1 MEPSSVSPSSPLSTA
16 FEQSTN
22 HSANKAD
29 RYTDGKAI
37 AMDPEDD
44 LLSPI
49 TVEDDSA
56 KGTNHNEKQG
66 NSEGVDPLFDYT
78 VLNNKNHDVFS
89 ADQERVDDEMPVSRS
104 EVIRRNFLKERV
116 PKLHLKDDDENEN
129 IAMKNT
135 SLSGDGKTPGT
146 NVSKECSGNN
156 GGGGGNNELNND
168 DGSDNSITHVESDF
182 LQTNITSR
190 KSVRLTSAL
199 LHYARPDGLNL
210 VALGTSHSLDTF
222 ARLNNGIRRSMID
235 LYNMVD
241 TMRRQVQDMRTAT
254 IRRFFTW
261 WTLFAS
267 FLTTSLDIYYDIF
280 LPWIVERMD
289 SNTGG
294 GGSGTGT
301 NNVGSH
307 GGSSDDVV
315 VMRKR
320 KNECDNRIEL
330 TQTVKTVE
338 ETVTLFSNIRNHV
351 TRRAPDE
358 TIARI
363 IRALEKLA
371 GFPRFLQVAEDR
383 LPDIIDQECGGD
395 IGGKST
401 ISEREFLKLHR
412 RVLRYLHNH
421 GSSAEKRRFHVLL
434 VERGMTFEEMAAW
447 RTMVPFHIRVATWAS
462 KTKFE
467 KKYMNILREIC

>member
-1 MEPSSVSPSSPLSTA
+1 MDSSPVSASSPLSTDLG
-16 FEQSTN
+16 QSTN
-22 HSANKAD
+22 HSGNKAD
-29 RYTDGKAI
+29 TYIDAQAT
-37 AMDPEDD
+37 AMVPADD

-49 TVEDDSA
+49 MVEDDSA
-56 KGTNHNEKQG
+56 KGTDDNQKQG
-66 NSEGVDPLFDYT
+66 NGDVDDSLFDYT

-129 IAMKNT
+129 TVMKNP
-135 SLSGDGKTPGT
+135 SSGDGKTPET
-146 NVSKECSGNN
+146 NAKGSKEGSNN
-156 GGGGGNNELNND
+156 GGGGSDELNND

-210 VALGTSHSLDTF
+210 VALGTSHSLDMF
-222 ARLNNGIRRSMID
+222 VRLNNGIRRSMID

-241 TMRRQVQDMRTAT
+241 TMRRQVQDMRTVT
-254 IRRFFTW
+254 VRRFFTW

-267 FLTTSLDIYYDIF
+267 FLTTSLDIYHDIF
-280 LPWIVERMD
+280 LPWIVGHMVT
-289 SNTGG
+289 NNG
-294 GGSGTGT
+294 GGSTGT
-301 NNVGSH
+301 NNNDH
-307 GGSSDDVV
+307 GHNGDDVV
-315 VMRKR
+315 IIRKR
-320 KNECDNRIEL
+320 KNDCDNRIEL
-330 TQTVKTVE
+330 TETVKTVD
-338 ETVTLFSNIRNHV
+338 ETVALFNNIRNHV

-363 IRALEKLA
+363 IRAVEKLA
-371 GFPRFLQVAEDR
+371 GFPRFLQATEDR

-395 IGGKST
+395 GGKST
-401 ISEREFLKLHR
+401 IPEREFLKLHR
-412 RVLRYLHNH
+412 RVLRYLYSH

-447 RTMVPFHIRVATWAS
+447 RPMVPFHIRMAAWAC

>member
-1 MEPSSVSPSSPLSTA
+1 MDSSPVLASSPLRTYL
-16 FEQSTN
+16 EQLTN
-22 HSANKAD
+22 HSGNKDAT
-29 RYTDGKAI
+29 YTDAQATVMGPA
-37 AMDPEDD
+37 DD
-44 LLSPI
+44 FLSPI
-49 TVEDDSA
+49 TVEDDKA
-56 KGTNHNEKQG
+56 KGTDDNQKQG
-66 NSEGVDPLFDYT
+66 NGGSDDPLFDYT

-116 PKLHLKDDDENEN
+116 PKLHLKDDHENEN
-129 IAMKNT
+129 TVTKNP
-135 SLSGDGKTPGT
+135 SSPGDGKTPET
-146 NVSKECSGNN
+146 NENGSKEGSNNN
-156 GGGGGNNELNND
+156 GTGGD

-182 LQTNITSR
+182 LQTNVTSR

-267 FLTTSLDIYYDIF
+267 FLTTSLDIYHDIF
-280 LPWIVERMD
+280 LPWIVARMT
-289 SNTGG
+289 NHPGG
-294 GGSGTGT
+294 GNGT
-301 NNVGSH
+301 NNIDH
-307 GGSSDDVV
+307 GNSGDDVV
-315 VMRKR
+315 IMRKR
-320 KNECDNRIEL
+320 KNECDSRIEL
-330 TQTVKTVE
+330 TETVKTVD
-338 ETVTLFSNIRNHV
+338 ETVALFNTIRNHV
-351 TRRAPDE
+351 NRRAPDE

-371 GFPRFLQVAEDR
+371 GFPRFLQVTEDR

-395 IGGKST
+395 GGKST
-401 ISEREFLKLHR
+401 ISEKEFLKLHR
-412 RVLRYLHNH
+412 RVLRYLHGH

-447 RTMVPFHIRVATWAS
+447 RPMVPFHIRMAAWAS